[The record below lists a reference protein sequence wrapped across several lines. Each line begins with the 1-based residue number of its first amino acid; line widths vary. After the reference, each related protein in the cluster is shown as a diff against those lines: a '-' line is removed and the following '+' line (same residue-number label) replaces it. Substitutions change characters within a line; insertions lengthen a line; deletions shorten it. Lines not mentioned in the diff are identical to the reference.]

1 MPAVVTSFQAQIKPG
16 GLERALDL
24 TRRGAKS
31 LERTG
36 ATSVRAFRGATGENY
51 GNLLLAIEYPS
62 MKAYGVGY
70 DQIMKD
76 DEVVS
81 VLATMDAA
89 DTPYTAQRAIAVSTE
104 IPIGTPA
111 KRGPVL
117 QAILSRP
124 NPGRVEDAIELG
136 SKAGNLLVKS
146 GALSSRLFQ
155 TGFAGSL
162 SGMHVLVTE
171 YANMAALGEAY
182 EKLMEAKETEA
193 LLKEVNGPKSPGTII
208 SSDIYTELPL

>member
-1 MPAVVTSFQAQIKPG
+1 MPAVVTSFQAQIRPG

-24 TRRGAKS
+24 TRRAAKPI
-31 LERTG
+31 ERTG

-62 MKAYGVGY
+62 MKAYGAGY

-76 DEVVS
+76 DEIVS
-81 VLATMDAA
+81 VLASVEAA
-89 DTPYTAQRAIAVSTE
+89 DSPYTAQQAIAVSTE
-104 IPIGTPA
+104 IPIGIPA

-124 NPGRVEDAIELG
+124 TPGRLEDSIELG

-162 SGMHVLVTE
+162 SGLLVLVTE
-171 YANMAALGEAY
+171 YASMAALGEAS
-182 EKLMEAKETEA
+182 EKLMESKETEA